1 MKNKRILILASAT
14 TFLPLVAI
22 SCTKTKEVKKVEE
35 ENKNNKVMNPSDQQ
49 GAQSSKPGSPDK
61 NGQKDQKPKQGQS
74 GNTNQDGLTK
84 QGQSGNN
91 QQDGSSANNA
101 DNGRVQQDD
110 PMSDQETPKTQQN
123 DQLTEIKAKYE
134 SEYKEA
140 KLLFS
145 DEELDK
151 EQITE
156 LESINKTITDNSTVQ
171 DYEAAIKKINE
182 LLSKNDIQTDE
193 RDAKERPLEEV
204 KKEYEMLL
212 EEAGRIL
219 EGEDGKKELEDLKR
233 INDQIPSIP
242 RTYDYETAIEK
253 INKLIGDNEDDEDA
267 DAESVETK

>member
-1 MKNKRILILASAT
+1 MKNKRILLLASAT

-49 GAQSSKPGSPDK
+49 GDQGSKPGSPDK
-61 NGQKDQKPKQGQS
+61 NGQQDQKP
-74 GNTNQDGLTK
+74 K

-204 KKEYEMLL
+204 KKEYEMLV
-212 EEAGRIL
+212 EEAKKIL
-219 EGEDGKKELEDLKR
+219 DPQDDKKELEQLEY
-233 INDQIPSIP
+233 IGDQISATPKA
-242 RTYDYETAIEK
+242 YEFESAIEK
-253 INKLIGDNEDDEDA
+253 INELIGNYDDDEEDVA
-267 DAESVETK
+267 TESTEAM